1 MNGKFIDVNN
11 LTKTFERKKGLMK
24 KTVASVKAVDDISF
38 HIFRGETLGLVGE
51 SGCGKTTTGRS
62 ILRAI
67 EPTAG
72 SIEYNFSDGSKVDI
86 RRMPK
91 KELRSIRHKMGLI
104 FQDPYSS
111 LNPRMNI
118 LDTVSEP
125 LVIAKH
131 TTSRKATEDRV
142 AELLSKVGLDPLYM
156 RRYPHAF
163 SGGQRQ
169 RIAIA
174 RELSMNPEFIVCD
187 EPVSALDV
195 SVQAQVLNL
204 LKELQ
209 DELGLTFLFVAHD
222 LAVVEYIS
230 DRIAVMYV
238 GRIMELCETE
248 ELLNNPMHPYTEALL
263 KAVPTGK
270 PEDNLLDNFELT
282 GEVADPGNPPS
293 GCHFHPRCTY
303 AKDICMQERPQLT
316 PVKGSEGHFCACHF
330 KDSLTLNGASTR

>member
-1 MNGKFIDVNN
+1 MRDKFIDVKN
-11 LTKTFERKKGLMK
+11 LTKTFERKKGIMK

-72 SIEYNFSDGSKVDI
+72 SIEYNFRDGSNVDI
-86 RRMPK
+86 RTLQK
-91 KELRSIRHKMGLI
+91 QELRSIRHKMGLI

-118 LDTVSEP
+118 LNTVSEP
-125 LVIAKH
+125 LVIAKE
-131 TTSRKATEDRV
+131 TTSRKATEDLV
-142 AELLSKVGLDPLYM
+142 AELLSKVGLDPMYM

-195 SVQAQVLNL
+195 SVQAQILNL
-204 LKELQ
+204 LEALQ

-248 ELLNNPMHPYTEALL
+248 ELLSNPMHPYTEALL
-263 KAVPTGK
+263 EAVPTGK

-293 GCHFHPRCTY
+293 GCHFHPRCKY
-303 AKDICMQERPQLT
+303 AKDICMQERPRLE
-316 PVKGSEGHFCACHF
+316 PVKGSEEHFCACHF
-330 KDSLTLNGASTR
+330 RDSLTLDGVSAH

>member
-1 MNGKFIDVNN
+1 M
-11 LTKTFERKKGLMK
+11 
-24 KTVASVKAVDDISF
+24 
-38 HIFRGETLGLVGE
+38 
-51 SGCGKTTTGRS
+51 
-62 ILRAI
+62 
-67 EPTAG
+67 
-72 SIEYNFSDGSKVDI
+72 DI
-86 RRMPK
+86 RSLQK

-125 LVIAKH
+125 LVIAKR
-131 TTSRKATEDRV
+131 TTSKKATEAQV
-142 AELLSKVGLDPLYM
+142 AALLSKVGLDPMYM

-195 SVQAQVLNL
+195 SVQAQILNL
-204 LKELQ
+204 LEELQ
-209 DELGLTFLFVAHD
+209 EELGLTFLFVAHD

-230 DRIAVMYV
+230 HRIAIMYV

-248 ELLNNPMHPYTEALL
+248 ELLNSPMHPYTEALL
-263 KAVPTGK
+263 EAVPTGK
-270 PEDNLLDNFELT
+270 PEDNLLDNFELA

-293 GCHFHPRCTY
+293 GCHFHPRCKY
-303 AKDICMQERPQLT
+303 AKDICMHERPLLT
-316 PVKGSEGHFCACHF
+316 PVKGSEVHFCACHF
-330 KDSLTLNGASTR
+330 KNSLTLDGVSARQ